1 MLLTAGLSVVRNQK
15 FQSFSYFPV
24 WQGIL
29 CNEIP
34 RNLLLPSTCSVSDFH
49 RSLELPLTS
58 IPCFFLHPGSAG
70 CHPLIAHLL
79 YCIIPIPTSFTAVKY
94 MKLFHSC
101 LQSVPCLLYE
111 PLCRQTSP
119 LNPYSS
125 SHPALKALLQNLY
138 GNPLSQLSVVVH
150 TFNLTTLG
158 VEVGRCEV

>member
-1 MLLTAGLSVVRNQK
+1 MLCLWFPQK
-15 FQSFSYFPV
+15 SWTS
-24 WQGIL
+24 L
-29 CNEIP
+29 N
-34 RNLLLPSTCSVSDFH
+34 FH
-49 RSLELPLTS
+49 YL
-58 IPCFFLHPGSAG
+58 FFLHPRSAG

-94 MKLFHSC
+94 MELFHSC

-138 GNPLSQLSVVVH
+138 GNPLSLLSVVVH
-150 TFNLTTLG
+150 TFNLITLG
-158 VEVGRCEV
+158 AEVGRYEVSIVCIGILGIARITLSNPVSNQDANKKC